1 MSFEG
6 YDFAKGFTRRHI
18 EEIKGMKV
26 HVLRDL
32 VDRVIGEVN
41 GEMQNFLFAQRKW
54 RDAGNKSTLKD
65 MRMSLLRL
73 SKLQR
78 SFQIVRAEY
87 LVAESEKRGEVAT

>member
-6 YDFAKGFTRRHI
+6 YDFAKGFTRRHV
-18 EEIKGMKV
+18 EEIRGMST
-26 HVLRDL
+26 HDLRDL

-54 RDAGNKSTLKD
+54 RDARKRSALKD

-73 SKLQR
+73 GKLQR
-78 SFQIVRAEY
+78 SFQIASAEY
-87 LVAESEKRGEVAT
+87 LVAEYEGRGK